1 MFNGSGGTRND
12 HDAGEEGK
20 EGFSDRYATELETVV
35 SGINSSNNGGGGE
48 SSLDKSPFRYWL
60 YVFVDVGALA
70 LEYHVQGAV
79 TIVGSSKRSAAPTAH
94 GCSEGQSVPW
104 RHHGGDD
111 TK

>member
-1 MFNGSGGTRND
+1 
-12 HDAGEEGK
+12 
-20 EGFSDRYATELETVV
+20 
-35 SGINSSNNGGGGE
+35 
-48 SSLDKSPFRYWL
+48 L